1 MLISLFSRIRAN
13 FFGSGAVK
21 GTAGEITQFP
31 GKLRKRED
39 RRVKKLVRQV
49 VLLLCPAIQGGI
61 SVLMVPQNRMADG
74 GEMGA
79 DLMGPARHQQDFEK
93 GQFPVAVHR
102 RVFRLDR
109 QENLCQSALFPR

>member
-1 MLISLFSRIRAN
+1 M
-13 FFGSGAVK
+13 
-21 GTAGEITQFP
+21 
-31 GKLRKRED
+31 
-39 RRVKKLVRQV
+39 KKLVRQV

-93 GQFPVAVHR
+93 GQFPSLSTGMYSVSMGRESLPIGSFSTVTRLVASFFTR
-102 RVFRLDR
+102 
-109 QENLCQSALFPR
+109 

>member
-1 MLISLFSRIRAN
+1 M
-13 FFGSGAVK
+13 
-21 GTAGEITQFP
+21 
-31 GKLRKRED
+31 
-39 RRVKKLVRQV
+39 KKLVRQV

-93 GQFPVAVHR
+93 GQFSVAVHR
-102 RVFRLDR
+102 RVFRLDGQR
-109 QENLCQSALFPR
+109 IFANRLFFHGDTVGGLIFHEIALDPGFLLHLAFDQAVIIFM